1 MQILGIDTSCDDTS
15 AAVVKDG
22 RRMLS
27 NVVSG
32 QNDIHLKFSGVV
44 PELASRKHIE
54 MIWPVVREA
63 LDLAGLEI
71 ADMDAIAV
79 CKGPGLIGSLLV
91 GCSFA
96 KSLSYASGVPL
107 VGVNHL
113 EGHIYANFL
122 EPEPPKFPFLALVVS
137 GGHTSLFH
145 AKEQGIYCE
154 VARTLDDAAGEA
166 YDKVARL
173 LGIGFP
179 GGPII
184 DKLSRSGDPTKV
196 NFPRPY
202 LKGRPDF
209 SFSGL
214 KTAVLYHHNKYP
226 ETPVEEIAAG
236 FQASVIDVLVK
247 KTLDEALRL
256 ELKTIVLSG
265 GVSANSELRTRMSN
279 EASQKGIR
287 VFLPSKELC
296 TDNAAMIAAAGW
308 HHLIAGNTA
317 PMDLNPKA
325 YLPLDEQVYKL
336 TGQA

>member
-22 RRMLS
+22 RCMLS

-63 LDLAGLEI
+63 LNLAGVEV
-71 ADMDAIAV
+71 ADMGAIAV

-107 VGVNHL
+107 IGVNHL

-122 EPEPPKFPFLALVVS
+122 EPEPPEFPFLALVVS

-145 AKEQGIYCE
+145 AKEQGIYRE

-184 DKLSRSGDPTKV
+184 DKLSRSADPTKV

-265 GVSANSELRTRMSN
+265 GVSANSELRARMSN

-287 VFLPSKELC
+287 VFLPSRELC

-308 HHLIAGNTA
+308 HHLIAGDTA